1 MQHLGAGGSNF
12 LRFVI
17 VQTGEQA
24 RVRHILRVGAEHARH
39 VGPDFHAAGAE
50 QRTEV
55 RGRGIRAATAEDGGA
70 TVFMAGDEALADQHA
85 RGLGREALL
94 EVRLA
99 LPLAV
104 HRQALRP
111 SGLVGYGRQ
120 RIQPFARV
128 HPAEIQTVA
137 AQVGR
142 ADAGRKQFALAQ
154 HFGLPVERAAGG
166 TRVVQQRLQRG
177 QTVRQHLFAQLQ
189 LGEEFVVTGDQR
201 GDAHT
206 AVGGAIGNGRQF
218 IGDTRKGRHHH
229 QHAATGFIRPF
240 FRQFPD
246 RVPTMT
252 TGHRGATE
260 LEDDPAINDWGSGHW
275 LWGFTSGRKTR
286 QCGRNS
292 RFYAKAAQAGPLI
305 SGDTIVARPLPGR
318 RK

>member
-1 MQHLGAGGSNF
+1 MQHLGTGGGDF

-17 VQTGEQA
+17 IQTGKQA
-24 RVRHILRVGAEHARH
+24 CVRHILRVGAEHARH

-55 RGRGIRAATAEDGGA
+55 RGRGVRAATTEDGGA

-94 EVRLA
+94 EVRFA

-111 SGLVGYGRQ
+111 GGLVGRGRL
-120 RIQPFARV
+120 RMQPFAGV
-128 HPAEIQTVA
+128 HPAEIQAIA

-142 ADAGRKQFALAQ
+142 TNAGREQFALAQ
-154 HFGLPVERAAGG
+154 HFGLPVERATGR

-177 QTVRQHLFAQLQ
+177 QTMRQHLFAQLQ
-189 LGEEFVVTGDQR
+189 LGEEFVVTGNQR
-201 GDAHT
+201 SDAFA
-206 AVGGAIGNGRQF
+206 AVGGAIGDGRQF
-218 IGDTRKGRHHH
+218 VGDTRQGRHHH
-229 QHAATGFIRPF
+229 QHAATSFVRPF

-275 LWGFTSGRKTR
+275 LREFTSGRKTR
-286 QCGRNS
+286 QRGRNP